1 MPEKSKSNSFK
12 SKTLEFDFTRG
23 VILYFVYPMKTR
35 AEIRVAPSILSADFR
50 FLEREV
56 KAACDAGADL
66 IHCDVMDGR
75 FVPNIT
81 FGPMVVAAVKKCA
94 TVPLDVHLMIV
105 DPIKYA
111 DAFCDAGADILSF
124 HAEAV
129 GGLDDVRAV
138 VAKIKARGVRAG
150 VAVNPDKPISLFT
163 DALTEIDMAL
173 VMSVYAG
180 FGGQKFI
187 PDVLDKVRALKK
199 MSTEKGINI
208 DIEMDGG
215 VNEETAKVC
224 VEAGA
229 NILVAGNYVFS
240 GSDYKDK
247 IQRVRG

>member
-1 MPEKSKSNSFK
+1 
-12 SKTLEFDFTRG
+12 
-23 VILYFVYPMKTR
+23 MKTR
-35 AEIRVAPSILSADFR
+35 TEVRVAPSILSADFR

-66 IHCDVMDGR
+66 IHCDVMDGA

-81 FGPMVVAAVKKCA
+81 FGPMVVAAVKKCVS
-94 TVPLDVHLMIV
+94 VPLDVHLMIV
-105 DPIKYA
+105 NPAKYA
-111 DAFCDAGADILSF
+111 DAFCDAGADILTF

-129 GGLDDVRAV
+129 GGIDDVRAV
-138 VAKIKARGVRAG
+138 IAKIKARGVKAG

-163 DALTEIDMAL
+163 DALPEIDMAL

-187 PDVLDKVRALKK
+187 PDVLDKVRALRK
-199 MSTEKGINI
+199 MSIEKGINI

-224 VEAGA
+224 ATAGA
-229 NILVAGNYVFS
+229 NVLVAGNYVFG
-240 GSDYKDK
+240 GSDYKDR

>member
-1 MPEKSKSNSFK
+1 M
-12 SKTLEFDFTRG
+12 
-23 VILYFVYPMKTR
+23 ILHAAQYYILSIVMKTR
-35 AEIRVAPSILSADFR
+35 ADIRVAPSILSADFR

-94 TVPLDVHLMIV
+94 TVPLDVHLMIA

-129 GGLDDVRAV
+129 GGLDGVRAV
-138 VAKIKARGVRAG
+138 VAKIKTRGVRAG

-163 DALTEIDMAL
+163 DMLPEIDMAL

-187 PDVLDKVRALKK
+187 PDVLEKVRALKK

-224 VEAGA
+224 AEAGA
-229 NILVAGNYVFS
+229 NILVAGNYVFG
-240 GSDYKDK
+240 GSDYKDS